1 MEEQNQSPT
10 LLLTFVADNSASMQA
25 GKLAELMPAFRNFAA
40 GMTGNPNVEF
50 ELILFDTF
58 APAVAKSFD
67 LPAVH
72 PVSAGKMPF
81 LGRAID
87 MAYKRLFEREAA
99 LTAEGKA
106 VFRPWMFILSDGM
119 TLDAMEESVNRLD
132 SAERAGKLMYLP
144 FRLSP
149 KLISERLHYLDRT
162 KHMIEIIP
170 GHIADFFAFVAKMA
184 DLRRTLPADA
194 PMKFS
199 KSDFEGWALL

>member
-10 LLLTFVADNSASMQA
+10 LLLSFVVDNSASMQA
-25 GKLAELMPAFRNFAA
+25 GKLAELMPAFRDFAT
-40 GMTGNPNVEF
+40 GMQERPDVEF
-50 ELILFDTF
+50 ELVLFDTF
-58 APAVAKSFD
+58 APTVAKSFD
-67 LPAVH
+67 SPKVN
-72 PVSAGKMPF
+72 PVSGGKMPL

-87 MAYKRLFEREAA
+87 LAGTRLFEREAA
-99 LTAEGKA
+99 LTAAERP

-149 KLISERLHYLDRT
+149 KLLSDRLHYLDRT

-199 KSDFEGWALL
+199 KSDFEGWAVL